1 MQNSVAL
8 YRTLERETGQAI
20 DWHEVG
26 SVRLAS
32 SAERWSEMKR
42 AATTARGFG
51 FEMELISPKQAQE
64 KFPYITLD
72 GSRARPGCRAT
83 AMSILRAWRR
93 RSRRGRDPLA

>member
-32 SAERWSEMKR
+32 SAERWSELEACRRPPR
-42 AATTARGFG
+42 AAST
-51 FEMELISPKQAQE
+51 
-64 KFPYITLD
+64 
-72 GSRARPGCRAT
+72 SRW
-83 AMSILRAWRR
+83 S
-93 RSRRGRDPLA
+93 